1 MQNVLFYSP
10 DFSLCYSLLVYL
22 QDKYNVTSSTDLNIL
37 KSLSHNG
44 DFDLLV
50 IDSEP
55 DSRVEQLCA
64 EIRRANPKLKII
76 LTYVYD
82 KKMNLAESRV
92 KKIITGVLYKPYDL
106 TEFTKFLP
114 SIISETGSNTI

>member
-1 MQNVLFYSP
+1 MKKVLFYSP

-22 QDKYNVTSSTDLNIL
+22 QDQYNVTSSTDLNVL
-37 KSLSHNG
+37 KSLSQKS

-55 DSRVEQLCA
+55 DPKVEQLCS
-64 EIRRANPKLKII
+64 EIKNFNPDLKII

-82 KKMNLAESRV
+82 KKMNVAESRV
-92 KKIITGVLYKPYDL
+92 KKIISGILYKPFDL
-106 TEFTKFLP
+106 TEFAKFLP
-114 SIISETGSNTI
+114 SILPEPGTKAI

>member
-1 MQNVLFYSP
+1 MKKVLFYSP

-22 QDKYNVTSSTDLNIL
+22 QDKYNVTSSTDLNML
-37 KSLSHNG
+37 KSLSQKS

-55 DSRVEQLCA
+55 DPKVEQLCS
-64 EIRRANPKLKII
+64 EIKNINPDLKIV

-82 KKMNLAESRV
+82 KKMNIAENRV
-92 KKIITGVLYKPYDL
+92 KKIISGILYKPFDL
-106 TEFTKFLP
+106 TEFAKFLP
-114 SIISETGSNTI
+114 SIITETGSKAI

>member
-1 MQNVLFYSP
+1 MRNVLFYSP

-22 QDKYNVTSSTDLNIL
+22 QDRYNVTSSTDLNIL
-37 KSLSHNG
+37 KSLSRNG

-55 DSRVEQLCA
+55 DVGVEQLCS
-64 EIRRANPKLKII
+64 EIKKSNPDLKII

-82 KKMNLAESRV
+82 KKMNLAENRV

-114 SIISETGSNTI
+114 SIVTESGSNTI

>member
-1 MQNVLFYSP
+1 MKKVLFYSP

-22 QDKYNVTSSTDLNIL
+22 QDKYNVTSSTDINVL
-37 KSLSHNG
+37 KSLTQNS

-55 DSRVEQLCA
+55 DIRVEQLCS
-64 EIRRANPKLKII
+64 EIKTGNPDLKII

-82 KKMNLAESRV
+82 KKMNLAENRV
-92 KKIITGVLYKPYDL
+92 KKLITGVLYKPYDL
-106 TEFTKFLP
+106 TEFAKFLP
-114 SIISETGSNTI
+114 SIISETGSKVI

>member
-1 MQNVLFYSP
+1 M
-10 DFSLCYSLLVYL
+10 YL

-37 KSLSHNG
+37 KSLSQNG

-55 DSRVEQLCA
+55 DSRVEQLCS
-64 EIRRANPKLKII
+64 EIRKANPKLKII

-114 SIISETGSNTI
+114 SIIPETGTNTI